1 MAVPRS
7 SSLTRSGLTKEDND
21 VAPSSG
27 RRWIEPRAQLPI
39 RLEAMSLRS
48 VRGDRPSLAVGEGRE
63 AGVEVFLHLSQEPLL
78 LWGPVLKSCLG
89 DGLISMIS
97 SPLHELPSSWQCGR
111 HVVAELLLPGM
122 ELRLIREEDEWLAD
136 TFSVD
141 SRAGLLAQLFQRL
154 VHPLIS
160 LG

>member
-1 MAVPRS
+1 MTFWSIRS
-7 SSLTRSGLTKEDND
+7 DTPCLTVCKARK
-21 VAPSSG
+21 
-27 RRWIEPRAQLPI
+27 
-39 RLEAMSLRS
+39 
-48 VRGDRPSLAVGEGRE
+48 
-63 AGVEVFLHLSQEPLL
+63 AGVEVLLHLPQKPQLIWEPLL
-78 LWGPVLKSCLG
+78 KSCRG
-89 DGLISMIS
+89 YGLISMIS